1 MKAKTLRAAVAAL
14 AIAASSQA
22 LAQQGERVR
31 GTIEK
36 LDGSVLAVKTSDG
49 HAVRIKL
56 TDDARIVGVVKASMA
71 DIKPGSFIG
80 SAATPQADGS
90 QKALEVHIFPET
102 MRGTGEGHRPY
113 FIPNSTMTNG
123 TVGNPVKGV
132 EGNAVMLS
140 YKGGEKK
147 IVVPP
152 GVPIVRY
159 EIGDKGDLKPG
170 AAFTI
175 LSAVKKSDGSLET
188 NRVNVGRDGAVPQ

>member
-49 HAVRIKL
+49 QAVRIKL
-56 TDDARIVGVVKASMA
+56 TDDARVVGVVKASMA
-71 DIKPGSFIG
+71 EIKPGSFIG

-90 QKALEVHIFPET
+90 QKALEVHIFPEA

-123 TVGNPVKGV
+123 TA
-132 EGNAVMLS
+132 GNAVKAVDGDALMVS

-159 EIGDKGDLKPG
+159 EIGDRSDLKPG